1 MADFGIWTKNVD
13 IAAKAGA
20 NVNATAITIAETD
33 KHVLQVEAFING
45 FCRFNFSDK
54 VTAGMNVDF
63 QGILEE
69 VSTALCAIYAI
80 NYDMSGFSSR
90 AEAESMMTTL
100 RDAAFRG
107 LGQLKDK
114 KTQDF
119 INAA

>member
-1 MADFGIWTKNVD
+1 MADLGIWTKNVD

-20 NVNATAITIAETD
+20 DVNTTAITIAETD

-45 FCRFNFSDK
+45 FCRFNWSDK
-54 VTAGMNVDF
+54 VTSGLNADV

-69 VSTALCAIYAI
+69 VSTSLCAIYAI
-80 NYDMSGFSSR
+80 NFDLSGFPSR
-90 AEAESMMTTL
+90 LMAESMMTTL

-114 KTQDF
+114 KVQDF
-119 INAA
+119 INGA